1 MSIWF
6 NPNLCLFV
14 YIFTRRTQSTQAYTT
29 KLLSGYTMHDEQCSK
44 CDMPMMKIND
54 TVECIFC
61 PEEEEDTE
69 SDVEEEEDVPVVEAP
84 LKEVSFSFLY
94 FIMQLIWDE
103 SSNILSSIKNIE

>member
-6 NPNLCLFV
+6 DPNLCLFV

-29 KLLSGYTMHDEQCSK
+29 KLLSGYAMHDEQCNK

>member
-1 MSIWF
+1 M
-6 NPNLCLFV
+6 LVV

-29 KLLSGYTMHDEQCSK
+29 KLLSGYAMHDEQCNK

-69 SDVEEEEDVPVVEAP
+69 SDVEEEEDAPVVEAP

-103 SSNILSSIKNIE
+103 HSTILTSIKNIE

>member
-6 NPNLCLFV
+6 DPNLCLFV

-61 PEEEEDTE
+61 PEEEEDSE
-69 SDVEEEEDVPVVEAP
+69 SDVEEEEDVPVVEAQKP

-94 FIMQLIWDE
+94 FIMQLI
-103 SSNILSSIKNIE
+103 